1 LKKRKSPA
9 VKRISS
15 TARVRRPKQGV
26 EQTVPEI
33 PVAPKSEANALA
45 PAAGAVPVPAPV
57 AAPAPVVAA
66 MAGRIVL
73 GASCTIHEAQ
83 QMRAQLLAQA
93 ELPGPY
99 EIDGSAV
106 QQVDTAGVQLVVAFA
121 LDCLE
126 RNIAYAWK
134 GRSAAL
140 DDAIR
145 VLGVG
150 ALLES
155 PV

>member
-1 LKKRKSPA
+1 

-45 PAAGAVPVPAPV
+45 PAAGAVPVT
-57 AAPAPVVAA
+57 APVVAA
-66 MAGRIVL
+66 MTGRIVL

-83 QMRAQLLAQA
+83 QMRTQLLAQA